1 MHESRIA
8 GCCNARADAAR
19 IALTHL
25 AWGRSVRGTYAPPDR
40 GPAGTFEEEPGH
52 FAHTKHR
59 KKIMRKMFVLA
70 AVAAL
75 GLAGN
80 ANAAEMFKDYVPSKA
95 VWNVTMVKV
104 NPNHI
109 DDYLGGLKQSWM
121 NGCAAGKKAGTL
133 EDCSIFVSETAAG
146 GPFNVMLV
154 QKFTSSAMMEP
165 NEESYNKVMAEV
177 RKNLAEAKE
186 KELVKGYEEYRTFFG
201 EMNFRRIEWK

>member
-1 MHESRIA
+1 MKRLLIA
-8 GCCNARADAAR
+8 ASAA
-19 IALTHL
+19 
-25 AWGRSVRGTYAPPDR
+25 
-40 GPAGTFEEEPGH
+40 
-52 FAHTKHR
+52 
-59 KKIMRKMFVLA
+59 
-70 AVAAL
+70 
-75 GLAGN
+75 GLAFSAGSQ
-80 ANAAEMFKDYVPSKA
+80 AFEVFTDYTPSTE

-109 DDYLGGLKQSWM
+109 DDYLGGLRQSWM

-133 EDCSIFVSETAAG
+133 EDCYIYVSETTAA

-154 QKFTSSAMMEP
+154 QKFTSAAMMEP

>member
-1 MHESRIA
+1 MGH
-8 GCCNARADAAR
+8 
-19 IALTHL
+19 
-25 AWGRSVRGTYAPPDR
+25 
-40 GPAGTFEEEPGH
+40 AGTREEEPGH
-52 FAHTKHR
+52 SARVKQGR
-59 KKIMRKMFVLA
+59 KSMRKMMMLA
-70 AVAAL
+70 AAAAL

-80 ANAAEMFKDYVPSKA
+80 ANATEIFKDYVPSKA

-104 NPNHI
+104 NPNHV
-109 DDYLGGLKQSWM
+109 DDYLGGLRQSWM

-133 EDCSIFVSETAAG
+133 EDCFIYVSETTAA

-154 QKFTSSAMMEP
+154 QKFTSAAMMEP

-186 KELVKGYEEYRTFFG
+186 KELVKGYDEYRTFFG

>member
-1 MHESRIA
+1 
-8 GCCNARADAAR
+8 
-19 IALTHL
+19 
-25 AWGRSVRGTYAPPDR
+25 
-40 GPAGTFEEEPGH
+40 
-52 FAHTKHR
+52 
-59 KKIMRKMFVLA
+59 MFRLSLLA
-70 AVAAL
+70 AMAVIGVSATAQST
-75 GLAGN
+75 
-80 ANAAEMFKDYVPSKA
+80 EIYKDYVPSKA

-109 DDYLGGLKQSWM
+109 DDYLGGLRQSWM

-133 EDCSIFVSETAAG
+133 EDCYIYVSETTAA

-154 QKFTSSAMMEP
+154 QKFTSAAMMEP

>member
-1 MHESRIA
+1 MRRSVPRTSPPPDWRHA
-8 GCCNARADAAR
+8 GTSEEETGHSAR
-19 IALTHL
+19 I
-25 AWGRSVRGTYAPPDR
+25 DR
-40 GPAGTFEEEPGH
+40 GI
-52 FAHTKHR
+52 KS
-59 KKIMRKMFVLA
+59 MRKMMVLT

-75 GLAGN
+75 GFVGH
-80 ANAAEMFKDYVPSKA
+80 ANAAEIYKDYVPSKA

-109 DDYLGGLKQSWM
+109 DDYLGGLRQSWM
-121 NGCAAGKKAGTL
+121 NGCAAGKKAGSL
-133 EDCSIFVSETAAG
+133 EDCYIYVSETAAG

-154 QKFTSSAMMEP
+154 QKFTSAAMMEP
-165 NEESYNKVMAEV
+165 NEEMYNKVMAEV